1 MATSCHTDQRLP
13 RRLYSNHKQCINSVV
28 STWSKMA
35 EKGAVSWTV
44 NLVEQLIDLYEG
56 VPCLYN
62 IKDSE
67 YHDRNKKNRAFAEI
81 ATTLGLT
88 GMYLLV

>member
-1 MATSCHTDQRLP
+1 
-13 RRLYSNHKQCINSVV
+13 
-28 STWSKMA
+28 MA

-44 NLVEQLIDLYEG
+44 VEQLIDLYEG
-56 VPCLYN
+56 FPCLYN

-88 GMYLLV
+88 GMYLLVLKSKRIIKNRVPSGIHYTINIIIIMTEQTHFI